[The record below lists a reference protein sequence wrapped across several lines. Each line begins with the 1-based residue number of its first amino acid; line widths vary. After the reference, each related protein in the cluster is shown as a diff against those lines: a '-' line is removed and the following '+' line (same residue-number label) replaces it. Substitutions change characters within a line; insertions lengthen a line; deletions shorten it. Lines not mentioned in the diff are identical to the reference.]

1 MLKSQ
6 LIVPTIGVGIVAS
19 IVAKTL
25 CEVFSIVE
33 PWKSPFSGAIVA
45 LVVLGALAYYQR
57 RLEARKVLL
66 QPK

>member
-6 LIVPTIGVGIVAS
+6 LIVPTIGIGIVAS

-25 CEVFSIVE
+25 CEVLGIVE
-33 PWKSPFSGAIVA
+33 PWTSPFSGAVVA
-45 LVVLGALAYYQR
+45 LAVLGALAYYQR
-57 RLEARKVLL
+57 RLNARNGLL